1 VTLSAA
7 WSEVDLRAL
16 RGVLGDPAHLTASA
30 TLQHVCRLVPAARA
44 GLIERDHTGRTARL
58 ICTAVTPSDSAR
70 DLLLDTMRQVLDRRQ
85 PPRALAVGLTAAHD
99 ETSDAWLVL
108 MRDGGAFA
116 EADRITL
123 ELLRPHLVSA
133 HQRAARSRRATCGLT
148 ARERQVLALVAR
160 GYRNDEIAQ
169 RLVLSPGTVRKHLDN
184 AYRELGVSNR
194 AAAVARAFP
203 DGLSAYA

>member
-7 WSEVDLRAL
+7 WNDVDLRAL
-16 RGVLGDPAHLTASA
+16 RSVLGDTAHLTASA
-30 TLQHVCRLVPAARA
+30 TLQHLCRLVPAARA
-44 GLIERDHTGRTARL
+44 AIVERDRAGRLVCA
-58 ICTAVTPSDSAR
+58 AASPPGSAH
-70 DLLLDTMRQVLDRRQ
+70 DLLEAMRQVLDGRRA
-85 PPRALAVGLTAAHD
+85 PRVLTVALTAAHD
-99 ETSDAWLVL
+99 GPSDAWLVL
-108 MRDGGAFA
+108 IRYGGDFT

-123 ELLRPHLVSA
+123 DLLRPHLVSA
-133 HQRAARSRRATCGLT
+133 HQRATRHRRAACGLT
-148 ARERQVLALVAR
+148 GRERQVLTLVAR

-203 DGLSAYA
+203 DGLGAYA